1 MIVMIAWAVECG
13 GWRSVRLPGAAL
25 GGVDSVVNQVPVW
38 LIRSGGLVGALAALL
53 VPTGAALQMGRCC
66 GSAAHTRSRQ
76 PNVAHG
82 WDLGSFR

>member
-1 MIVMIAWAVECG
+1 MIVMIAWG
-13 GWRSVRLPGAAL
+13 GRASWVTVGPAAGAAL
-25 GGVDSVVNQVPVW
+25 GGVDSVVNQVRVW